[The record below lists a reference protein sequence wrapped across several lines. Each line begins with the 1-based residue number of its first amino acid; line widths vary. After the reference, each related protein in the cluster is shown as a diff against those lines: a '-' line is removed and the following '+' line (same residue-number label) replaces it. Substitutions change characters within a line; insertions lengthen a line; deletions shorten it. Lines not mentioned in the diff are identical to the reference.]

1 MNLEERMF
9 EDIKAGK
16 QIGVDIP
23 LEHAL
28 LIASGV
34 RSERRLQEYLGKLDE
49 IHRKFQRRYK
59 PKPGTPR
66 ALSVAEQLYHF
77 LMKGRKDNDD
87 RFQLNRVID
96 AFLEG
101 KDEPLGN
108 CLGLTQFYS
117 VIGMRE
123 GLDLNILY
131 YDGRFIHVC
140 NVINIGKRKKIIDLR
155 AYPDLWIVH
164 GDQEVKSSEEPLSDL
179 VKMVYVSKGIIHQD
193 KKRYELATRNY
204 NLALLL
210 DPNYHFAINNIGT
223 IKICEAREDREGY
236 KKHYREAVKHLR
248 KAVSIWLHEDLAY
261 INLSIVEEALGH
273 MGNARKYCLL
283 ANRYNPTHPSV
294 KRQMRDLSLA

>member
-164 GDQEVKSSEEPLSDL
+164 GDQEVKSSEGAISEL
-179 VKMVYVSKGIIHQD
+179 VKNIYFSKGRMHQD

-210 DPNYHFAINNIGT
+210 DLNYHCAILGIGT
-223 IKICEAREDREGY
+223 IELEKAIEDKGRSR
-236 KKHYREAVKHLR
+236 KHYRESIRYLR
-248 KAVSIWLHEDLAY
+248 KAVSIRLDEELAY
-261 INLSIVEEALGH
+261 VGLSIVEEALGH